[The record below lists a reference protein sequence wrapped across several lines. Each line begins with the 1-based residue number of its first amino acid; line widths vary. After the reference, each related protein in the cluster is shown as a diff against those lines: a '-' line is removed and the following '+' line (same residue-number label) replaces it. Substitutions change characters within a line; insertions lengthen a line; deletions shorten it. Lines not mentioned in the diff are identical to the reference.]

1 MAEEKS
7 SLGTLTS
14 EETLRYAIEN
24 GIININD
31 IAQDIENMHRKE
43 LLDKHPFSIWQ
54 NEQGIWMTYLP
65 DEDKGRVFRKRKTRE
80 ELENLI
86 IEFYRQQEEKIFI
99 NDVFREWIEMKLKY
113 GEIQKQTYDR
123 YNTDFERF
131 FLKHSISKKLF
142 KNITYNDLEDF
153 IKFSIHKFCLTRKSY
168 SNLRLLVRG
177 IFKYGKNR
185 GYTELSMTEFFGDLE
200 LSKNIFQKKIVYK
213 QDEVFMED
221 EIPIIIRYLKN
232 HVDIWNLGLL
242 LQFQTGMRIGEIA
255 ALKHEDIKNNC
266 ICVSRAEV
274 KYKNE
279 DNKWTVGIQNFA
291 KTMAGNRQIFIPDSA
306 VWTLEQIKELNP
318 HGEYLFMNKG
328 KRIREN
334 TFNKRLA
341 KVCEELKLNHRTTHK
356 IRKTYGT
363 TLLDNNVNDSFVSEQ
378 MGHTDVATTRKLY
391 YYSNKSEKTK
401 ISQINKAISF

>member
-1 MAEEKS
+1 
-7 SLGTLTS
+7 
-14 EETLRYAIEN
+14 
-24 GIININD
+24 
-31 IAQDIENMHRKE
+31 
-43 LLDKHPFSIWQ
+43 
-54 NEQGIWMTYLP
+54 
-65 DEDKGRVFRKRKTRE
+65 
-80 ELENLI
+80 
-86 IEFYRQQEEKIFI
+86 
-99 NDVFREWIEMKLKY
+99 
-113 GEIQKQTYDR
+113 
-123 YNTDFERF
+123 
-131 FLKHSISKKLF
+131 
-142 KNITYNDLEDF
+142 
-153 IKFSIHKFCLTRKSY
+153 
-168 SNLRLLVRG
+168 
-177 IFKYGKNR
+177 
-185 GYTELSMTEFFGDLE
+185 
-200 LSKNIFQKKIVYK
+200 
-213 QDEVFMED
+213 MED
-221 EIPIIIRYLKN
+221 EIPIIIRCLKN

-255 ALKHEDIKNNC
+255 ALKHEDIKDNC
-266 ICVSRAEV
+266 ICVSRTEV

-279 DNKWTVGIQNFA
+279 DNKWTVGIQDFA